1 MGDSESTAFLSTRAA
16 LSSNPSYNLST
27 PSQLTPNTRSEAE
40 AALTANSQAQ
50 TDSAAPTTPLQDAAA
65 RFEALAGTKSEY
77 MAASTDSGVG
87 KTLNEKEAAID
98 EAKLAYRRT
107 PARTSSSNYAEALVG
122 AGMSPAPHTSTVYEE
137 PGSMSPDSIAAM
149 KGVVPL
155 KTGVGEGQAEAV
167 KRARPAGLKLGDLG
181 RKQSWS
187 PEDFKHVYSERL
199 MVKGNEDPGYSSTV
213 EEG

>member
-1 MGDSESTAFLSTRAA
+1 MGDSNSTTFLSTRAA
-16 LSSNPSYNLST
+16 LSSNPSYNLGT

-40 AALTANSQAQ
+40 AALTSNSEAQ
-50 TDSAAPTTPLQDAAA
+50 TDSAAPTTPLPDAAA
-65 RFEALAGTKSEY
+65 RFEA
-77 MAASTDSGVG
+77 MAAGMDRAEAKNIGV
-87 KTLNEKEAAID
+87 KENTVD
-98 EAKLAYRRT
+98 EAKLAYKNPLMRS
-107 PARTSSSNYAEALVG
+107 TSSSNYAEALVG
-122 AGMSPAPHTSTVYEE
+122 AGISPTSQTSPISDLSKMSPE
-137 PGSMSPDSIAAM
+137 SIAAM

-167 KRARPAGLKLGDLG
+167 KRARPVGLSLGDLG

-199 MVKGNEDPGYSSTV
+199 MVKGEGDPGYSSTV